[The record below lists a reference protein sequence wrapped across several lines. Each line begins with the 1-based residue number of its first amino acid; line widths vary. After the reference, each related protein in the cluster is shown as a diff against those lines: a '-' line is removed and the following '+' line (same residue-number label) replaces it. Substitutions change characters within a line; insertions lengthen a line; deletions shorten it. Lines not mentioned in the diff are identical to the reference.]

1 MQVNYMART
10 IGYVRVNPEDQDLAQ
25 NRADILSLANFKNLG
40 QVEWVEENVSV
51 TKDWRKRKFGE
62 VFETLQAGDAII
74 VSGLS
79 RLARSTLQILEIME
93 QAKKRDIAVLAV
105 KGGWTLNGNMEST
118 IVLNM
123 LAMMAEIERDLISER
138 TKEGLRAA
146 KAKGRQL
153 GRPRGP
159 GKSKLDQHR
168 MEIVALLK
176 DGSTKSFV
184 AKRYGTTTAN
194 LHNWLKKNEINSSP
208 DTTENK
214 KN

>member
-1 MQVNYMART
+1 MART
-10 IGYVRVNPEDQDLAQ
+10 IGYLRVSQEDQDLSQ
-25 NRADILSLANFKNLG
+25 NRANILSLANFKNLG
-40 QVEWVEENVSV
+40 QVEWVEEKVSE
-51 TKDWRKRKFGE
+51 TKDWRKRKLGKA
-62 VFETLQAGDAII
+62 FETLQAGDSII
-74 VSGLS
+74 VYGLS

-93 QAKKRDIAVLAV
+93 QAKKRDIAVHAV
-105 KGGWTLNGNMEST
+105 KGGWTLNANMEST
-118 IVLNM
+118 IVLKM
-123 LAMMAEIERDLISER
+123 LAMIAEIERDLISER

-184 AKRYGTTTAN
+184 AKRFGTTTAN
-194 LHNWLKKNEINSSP
+194 LHNWLKKNEINTSP

>member
-1 MQVNYMART
+1 MART
-10 IGYVRVNPEDQDLAQ
+10 IGYVRVSPEDQDLAQ

-40 QVEWVEENVSV
+40 QVEWVEEKVSD
-51 TKDWRKRKFGE
+51 TKDWRQQKLGKA
-62 VFETLQAGDAII
+62 FETLQAGDSII

-93 QAKKRDIAVLAV
+93 QARKRDIAVHAV
-105 KGGWTLNGNMEST
+105 KGGWTLNGNMESK

-153 GRPRGP
+153 GRPKGP

-168 MEIVALLK
+168 KEIVALLK

-194 LHNWLKKNEINSSP
+194 LHNWLKKNEIDTSP
-208 DTTENK
+208 DTADNK
-214 KN
+214 RN